1 MSHRVP
7 DSEHDALRDRLD
19 LRRTLVFIR
28 LRLRQGGRRVRATT
42 VPILIASG
50 AALAAWLFSHEVLGH
65 ATPVFAAISAWI
77 CLGFTFNREPR
88 KVLELGFGATIGV
101 AIGEVA
107 LLVGGPNGP
116 TLAIALAVGALTG
129 RLLDRGDFF
138 TMQAGVNAMVVVG
151 MGDLLGAAGG
161 GARLLDAM
169 TGGFIAL
176 LVSILLPGNLMARPR
191 HIIAGVLTELGLA
204 LSMLA
209 SGARNADAEAIH
221 DAHAQHVGVAD
232 ILEDARVALDSSTTI
247 VRLNPTLRHH
257 RPQATEL
264 NRVLALITRL
274 DQVVSMLIRQS
285 RGVVDEAGARP
296 EAAELMDRAAGV
308 LNALAGSV
316 DTWRNPAA
324 ARVEAILLARAC
336 GPSVYAERDWR
347 MFALVSIMRA
357 LAVDLL
363 QLTGLSRAEAR
374 GYLPE
379 TGTDDEPETLTPED
393 AASELWGE

>member
-1 MSHRVP
+1 M
-7 DSEHDALRDRLD
+7 
-19 LRRTLVFIR
+19 
-28 LRLRQGGRRVRATT
+28 RATA
-42 VPILIASG
+42 VPIVIASG
-50 AALAAWLFSHEVLGH
+50 AALAAWLFSRGVLDH

-88 KVLELGFGATIGV
+88 KVLELGFGAMIGV

-116 TLAIALAVGALTG
+116 TLAVALAVGALTG

-169 TGGFIAL
+169 VGGVIAF
-176 LVSILLPGNLMARPR
+176 LVSIILPGNLMVRPR
-191 HIIAGVLTELGLA
+191 RIIAGVLTELGLT

-209 SGARNADAEAIH
+209 AGTRHSDTEAIR

-232 ILEDARVALDSSTTI
+232 IMEDAREALESSTTI

-264 NRVLALITRL
+264 NRILALITRL
-274 DQVVSMLIRQS
+274 DQVVALLLRQA
-285 RGVVDEAGARP
+285 RGVVDETGARP

-316 DTWRNPAA
+316 DGWRNPAA
-324 ARVEAILLARAC
+324 ARVEAILLAQAC
-336 GPSVYAERDWR
+336 GPSAYAERDWR

-363 QLTGLSRAEAR
+363 QLTGLSRADAR
-374 GYLPE
+374 GYLPD
-379 TGTDDEPETLTPED
+379 TGTDDEPHTLGPED
-393 AASELWGE
+393 SASELWRD

>member
-1 MSHRVP
+1 MP
-7 DSEHDALRDRLD
+7 DSEHDAVRDRLD
-19 LRRTLVFIR
+19 LRRALVFIR

-50 AALAAWLFSHEVLGH
+50 AALAAWMFAHGVLDH
-65 ATPVFAAISAWI
+65 PTPVFAAISAWI

-116 TLAIALAVGALTG
+116 TLAVALAVGALTG

-169 TGGFIAL
+169 TGGLIAL
-176 LVSILLPGNLMARPR
+176 LVSIILPGNLMARPR

-209 SGARNADAEAIH
+209 SGARSADAEAIR

-264 NRVLALITRL
+264 NRVLALIIRL

-324 ARVEAILLARAC
+324 ARVERSCWPGRAARASTPNATGGC
-336 GPSVYAERDWR
+336 SRWCRSCVRWPSICCSSPGCRGPR
-347 MFALVSIMRA
+347 RA
-357 LAVDLL
+357 A
-363 QLTGLSRAEAR
+363 TFRR
-374 GYLPE
+374 PE
-379 TGTDDEPETLTPED
+379 PTTNPRR
-393 AASELWGE
+393 